1 MKVSRAKTYAVMTI
15 RMVALGAF
23 FFIPA
28 GTLRWPEAWLL
39 LAVYIMYAVL
49 VSTWLRKHDP
59 ALLQERLKGSPI
71 QEGQKGWDKILAIG
85 FMVVGLP
92 LLILPGLDAVRYQW
106 SQMPTVLTALGLAAH
121 VPGFLWIFSV
131 MKENTYLSRV
141 VKIDVERG
149 QEVITTGPYRVVRH
163 PMYAAVILL
172 VLCMPLALGS
182 WLSLIPAS
190 LMVVLLVI
198 RTALEDKTLHG
209 ELEGYPEYAAR
220 TRYRIVP
227 GVW

>member
-1 MKVSRAKTYAVMTI
+1 MAV
-15 RMVALGAF
+15 RMAALGAF
-23 FFIPA
+23 FFVPA

-39 LAVYIMYAVL
+39 LAIYLLYAVL
-49 VSTWLRKHDP
+49 VTTWLRKHDP
-59 ALLQERLKGSPI
+59 ALLQERLKTSPI
-71 QEGQKGWDKILAIG
+71 QEGQKRWDKILSVG
-85 FMVVGLP
+85 FLVAGLP

-106 SQMPTVLTALGLAAH
+106 TQMPTALRVLGLAAH
-121 VPGFLWIFSV
+121 VPGFLWLFSV
-131 MKENTYLSRV
+131 MRENTYLSRV

-172 VLCMPLALGS
+172 VLCLPLALGS
-182 WLSLIPAS
+182 WLSLIPAL
-190 LMVVLLVI
+190 LMVVLLLV
-198 RTALEDKTLHG
+198 RTALEDETLHE

-220 TRYRIVP
+220 TRHRIVR

>member
-1 MKVSRAKTYAVMTI
+1 MKVSRAKTYAVMSI
-15 RMVALGAF
+15 RMAALGAF
-23 FFIPA
+23 FFVSA
-28 GTLRWPEAWLL
+28 GTLRWLEAWLL

-49 VSTWLRKHDP
+49 VSTWLRAHDP

-85 FMVVGLP
+85 FLVVGLP

-106 SQMPTVLTALGLAAH
+106 THMPTVLTAVGLAAH

-141 VKIDVERG
+141 VKIDEERG
-149 QEVITTGPYRVVRH
+149 QKVITTGPYRVVRH

-182 WLSLIPAS
+182 VLSLIPAS

-198 RTALEDKTLHG
+198 RTVLEDKTLRE

>member
-1 MKVSRAKTYAVMTI
+1 MKVPRAKVYAVMGI
-15 RMVALGAF
+15 RMAALGAF
-23 FFIPA
+23 FFVPA
-28 GTLRWPEAWLL
+28 GTLRWLEAWLL
-39 LAVYIMYAVL
+39 FAIYVTYAVL
-49 VSTWLRKHDP
+49 MTTWLRKHDP
-59 ALLQERLKGSPI
+59 ALLQERMKGSPV
-71 QEGQKGWDKILAIG
+71 QEGQKGWDRVVMIG
-85 FMVVGLP
+85 FVILGLP

-106 SQMPTVLTALGLAAH
+106 THMPTALEAMGLAAH
-121 VPGFLWIFSV
+121 VPGFWWIFSV

-149 QEVITTGPYRVVRH
+149 HEVITTGPYRVVRH
-163 PMYAAVILL
+163 PMYAAVFLL
-172 VLCMPLALGS
+172 VFCWPLALGS

-190 LMVVLLVI
+190 LMAVLLVV
-198 RTALEDKTLHG
+198 RTALEDKTLHE

>member
-1 MKVSRAKTYAVMTI
+1 
-15 RMVALGAF
+15 MV
-23 FFIPA
+23 
-28 GTLRWPEAWLL
+28 
-39 LAVYIMYAVL
+39 
-49 VSTWLRKHDP
+49 
-59 ALLQERLKGSPI
+59 
-71 QEGQKGWDKILAIG
+71 G
-85 FMVVGLP
+85 FLIVGLP
-92 LLILPGLDAVRYQW
+92 LLILPGLDAVRFQW
-106 SQMPTVLTALGLAAH
+106 THMPAVLEAVGLAAH

-149 QEVITTGPYRVVRH
+149 QEVITSGPYRVVRH

-190 LMVVLLVI
+190 LMVVLLVV
-198 RTALEDKTLHG
+198 RTALEDQTLHE
-209 ELEGYPEYAAR
+209 ELEGYTEYAAR

-227 GVW
+227 GAW